1 VTASYWVMPR
11 DPGLDPARLL
21 SMTVNQAHRRWR
33 VENYPATQFHTRT
46 EAEEYAVLCRCAGLE
61 AKIVPSAH
69 VLDERASA
77 EYRTANPGDSNQ

>member
-1 VTASYWVMPR
+1 MPR

-21 SMTVNQAHRRWR
+21 GMTVNQAHRRWR

-61 AKIVPSAH
+61 AKIVPGSQD
-69 VLDERASA
+69 LDERAYQ
-77 EYRTANPGDSNQ
+77 EYRTANNSSGN